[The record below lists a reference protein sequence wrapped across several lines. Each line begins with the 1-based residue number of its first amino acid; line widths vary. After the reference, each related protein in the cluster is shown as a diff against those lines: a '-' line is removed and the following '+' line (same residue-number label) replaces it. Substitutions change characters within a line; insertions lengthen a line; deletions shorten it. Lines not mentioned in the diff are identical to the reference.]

1 MRVTIIADASFC
13 PDTNVA
19 GYGFW
24 IASERGKQ
32 GGGGEMKCRVD
43 GNIAAEMQAVVNA
56 LYIAHRLQLVQAAD
70 EVLIQTDCMA
80 AIDAFEGKRRNLPA
94 QEWEAVKVLRRLR
107 SDHSLRVV
115 FRHVKGHTG
124 KKEARFVTNHL
135 CDKRAKEAMR
145 RARARVQ
152 LEMQ

>member
-13 PDTNVA
+13 PNTNVA
-19 GYGFW
+19 GYGYW
-24 IASERGKQ
+24 IATERGKQ
-32 GGGGEMKCRVD
+32 GGGGEMKGRVE
-43 GNIAAEMQAVVNA
+43 GNIAAEMQAVANA
-56 LYIAHRLQLVQAAD
+56 LHIALRLTLVQQKD

-94 QEWEAVKVLRRLR
+94 QEWEAVCVLRRLR
-107 SDHSLRVV
+107 SDNDLQLV

-124 KKEARFVTNHL
+124 KKEARFVTNKL
-135 CDKRAKEAMR
+135 CDRRAKEAMR

-152 LEMQ
+152 LENV

>member
-1 MRVTIIADASFC
+1 
-13 PDTNVA
+13 
-19 GYGFW
+19 
-24 IASERGKQ
+24 
-32 GGGGEMKCRVD
+32 MKCRVE

-94 QEWEAVKVLRRLR
+94 QEWEAVRVLRRLR

-124 KKEARFVTNHL
+124 KKEARFVANHL

-145 RARARVQ
+145 RARGSGSTWRSAMTTLRAQRGQVPVAIMRVV
-152 LEMQ
+152 ERGGMA